1 MNRILFLHGYTN
13 KRPFGHWM
21 RFSAAELR
29 NQGNQVWYPQFP
41 NPDFPDSG
49 DWQALLNQEAAMMD
63 EVETGEKIVI
73 AHSLG
78 TVNWLL
84 GALTDQ
90 FLKPFDRVLLVAIPD
105 PSITSQAPGIKGEA
119 LDYQHPNLVAQMHK
133 WAKSI
138 TVLASDKDRWQ
149 PNGPGFYD
157 SLGLETSIFPGAGH
171 FSTDDGFG
179 VYQGI
184 AKWIKT
190 DNPKDL
196 LGQ

>member
-1 MNRILFLHGYTN
+1 
-13 KRPFGHWM
+13 M

-41 NPDFPDSG
+41 NPDFPDSQ

-63 EVETGEKIVI
+63 EVESGEKIVI

-78 TVNWLL
+78 AVNWLL

-90 FLKPFDRVLLVAIPD
+90 FPKPFDRVLLVAIPD
-105 PSITSQAPGIKGEA
+105 PAVTSQAPGIKGEA
-119 LDYQHPNLVAQMHK
+119 LDYQHPNLVAQIHK

-157 SLGLETSIFPGAGH
+157 SLGLETLIFPGAGH
-171 FSTDDGFG
+171 FSADDGFG

-184 AKWIKT
+184 AKWVKT
-190 DNPKDL
+190 SNPLDL
-196 LGQ
+196 LSH